1 MDNVTGWI
9 ALAIFLMF
17 AAMPEELGKNAR
29 RVVDGFYATEVN
41 EQ

>member
-1 MDNVTGWI
+1 MDNAIGWI

-29 RVVDGFYATEVN
+29 RVVDGFYATEAGW
-41 EQ
+41 Q